1 MLSDDAARQVS
12 DILDAGG
19 TSGGRPERAAGQD
32 RERRRENID
41 RLLDVLPVTMVTKD
55 GNHQVTAEEVMAMA
69 DRTEH
74 AADMA
79 EEPETAAASSTD
91 TPART
96 DASEPERAF
105 WRSAAARA
113 ETSCR

>member
-1 MLSDDAARQVS
+1 
-12 DILDAGG
+12 
-19 TSGGRPERAAGQD
+19 
-32 RERRRENID
+32 RERRRESID

-91 TPART
+91 TPAEPFDWNGVDGLESGIRGWYSHEFPDDPEGGRIDPRT
-96 DASEPERAF
+96 
-105 WRSAAARA
+105 
-113 ETSCR
+113 

>member
-1 MLSDDAARQVS
+1 MED
-12 DILDAGG
+12 G
-19 TSGGRPERAAGQD
+19 PERAAGQD

-55 GNHQVTAEEVMAMA
+55 GKHQVTAEEVMAMA

-79 EEPETAAASSTD
+79 ETGDGRRIIHGYAGANGRGRSRN
-91 TPART
+91 ARRT
-96 DASEPERAF
+96 RRLPVWRPERF
-105 WRSAAARA
+105 PRRS
-113 ETSCR
+113 S